1 MAIKD
6 RPYVGSW
13 EIGKQTVVRH
23 TPDARVL
30 LNGQVE
36 FAVCAT
42 CNKKLDFNK
51 YITSVSADPSTEP
64 VSTATI
70 SLSVPRHHADVF
82 SHDGNYV
89 LQPGLE
95 VVIQMRGYFP
105 SSDYAAKG
113 QEEETEDGLPVYP
126 YYQVFRG
133 VVTEVNHEF
142 NGGFYTASL
151 SASNLLHFWQ
161 YLYLSTN
168 GSVFGQAPKDGSG
181 VAVDLSGHRFTG
193 MSPYGI
199 IYTLMRVGFGAA
211 FGVGWTINQTT
222 NIAAVDDET
231 GQSLYKHAALWWE
244 KRWQEASTRLRMYGF
259 DGTLFNAFEQSYLGL
274 FDVQANG
281 NKGAQFLKS
290 FGITLPPDFNP
301 DSGAAR
307 QRAAREV
314 GYRGTEGNAAVT
326 DEGGATLNATQ
337 MQAYTLDLGRLGQP
351 NFFESEYMSKLEI
364 ANAVKEI
371 TGFEFY
377 QDVDGDIV
385 FKPPFYNLDTSDD
398 PVYRIS
404 DRDLISISES
414 EREPEATYVKGSG
427 SLFQNFT
434 GILSGEFG
442 TREGRFVDWRLVS
455 QFGWRET
462 SFESH
467 YYSSSKQMFVG
478 GMMRLDQAN
487 AEMRSASITIPL
499 RPELRPGYPV
509 YVEHLDCF
517 FYVKS
522 ISHSFAPGAAC
533 TTTLTCVAKRAK
545 FLPPGLPDR
554 SDGGQTQ
561 RLPSLDNV
569 HLDAPGEYPPMPMYA
584 FPEDISGGEA
594 GSSGPPRVIGYPNV
608 VLALD
613 PNKVNP
619 RAIPG
624 VGLFSQDGFLDA
636 ALAVGALRRDPTDE
650 NNYLLSS
657 GNGPEFDQPIPRE
670 YLTEA
675 FDNIAFALEAG
686 QSLSEAIDFV
696 TSGQTYDLDGGTVD
710 LGAVFT
716 AVFQKALNDIED
728 GGDLVNY
735 MTLQTNLKAVFGSA
749 SNPGQFRYYSS
760 SAPNEEDQS
769 PAEFFFDQEIN
780 TTTRTAPGAPDS
792 LLDTGDITVLR
803 QVGDRIKVEAGFPT
817 RGFKVYGF
825 SPSDDP
831 NENIGQVVTT
841 KNIRFINFNQMQVRI
856 KQPVTVAGISYL
868 SQMVIPTTL
877 LTPLIRDT
885 LREYALIQDPNA
897 DITEVLGSNEG
908 AYRDI
913 YDAIKT
919 YAEALGVADNEDVSI
934 FLDDYND
941 VTNAFASY
949 YVTAGSSP
957 VRLPDEGTVNTVT
970 GMTFNRGVQSLISR
984 ITQTLVNF
992 LEVIQDT
999 FKGLR
1004 QNPTSAQVQARRV
1017 FLQTFTGYTESGG
1030 AVAKVTSDSYTQKS
1044 VYSTVLPVSDNS
1056 GYEVYGTMAYGRG
1069 LGIGTYSVLLQTQG
1083 SPTTTDSMLAVET
1096 FFAQL
1101 TASGADVSKALQELS
1116 EENRAALAAA
1126 LETTTEGL
1134 ESRVE
1139 DIISDDSSAIFIR
1152 NTPITSY
1159 SRGMSNTE
1167 SINVAELADLTV
1179 GDSTICL
1186 CKGVEATFFLQA
1198 FTGEFVEL
1206 EGDEALNE
1214 FLTDEAVVA
1223 GESWSATKQALAG
1236 QVVDTRYQGILAGA
1250 AQDLTGAAQQTGLLP
1265 DATLVDLTP
1274 EEG

>member
-13 EIGKQTVVRH
+13 EMGKQTVVRH

-30 LNGQVE
+30 INGQVE

-51 YITSVSADPSTEP
+51 YITSVSCDPSTDP
-64 VSTATI
+64 VSTASI
-70 SLSVPRHHADVF
+70 SLSVPRHHSDVF

-113 QEEETEDGLPVYP
+113 QDEEPEGSLPVYP

-133 VVTEVNHEF
+133 VMTEVTHEF
-142 NGGFYTASL
+142 SGGYYAASI

-168 GSVFGQAPKDGSG
+168 GSVFGQKPKDGHG

-211 FGVGWTINQTT
+211 FGVGWTISQTT
-222 NIAAVDDET
+222 NISAVDDET

-244 KRWQEASTRLRMYGF
+244 KRWQESSTRLRMYGF

-274 FDVQANG
+274 FDAAANG
-281 NKGAQFLKS
+281 NKGAEFLKS
-290 FGITLPPDFNP
+290 FGITLPPDFNA

-307 QRAAREV
+307 MKAARV
-314 GYRGTEGNAAVT
+314 ANYRGTETTAAFT
-326 DEGGATLNATQ
+326 DGQGHSIDANK
-337 MQAYTLDLGRLGQP
+337 MQAYTLDLGRLGQV

-371 TGFEFY
+371 SGFEFY
-377 QDVDGDIV
+377 QDVDGDMV

-398 PVYRIS
+398 PVYRIA

-442 TREGRFVDWRLVS
+442 TREGRFIDWRLVA
-455 QFGWRET
+455 QYGYKET

-478 GMMRLDQAN
+478 AMMRLDQAN

-517 FYVKS
+517 YYVKS
-522 ISHSFAPGAAC
+522 ISHSYSPGASC

-561 RLPSLDNV
+561 NLPSLDNV

-584 FPEDISGGEA
+584 FSEDLSGSSR
-594 GSSGPPRVIGYPNV
+594 GSSGPPRIIGYPNV

-613 PNKVNP
+613 PNKINP
-619 RAIPG
+619 RVIPG
-624 VGLFSQDGFLDA
+624 VGLFSDEGFLDA
-636 ALAVGALRRDPTDE
+636 ALAVGALRKDPSGEGKT
-650 NNYLLSS
+650 YLLSS
-657 GNGPEFDQPIPRE
+657 GNGPEFDQSISRDV
-670 YLTEA
+670 LADA
-675 FDNIAFALEAG
+675 FDSVEIALSGGA
-686 QSLSEAIDFV
+686 SLSDAVSTFAFGSEDG
-696 TSGQTYDLDGGTVD
+696 TSID

-716 AVFQKALNDIED
+716 AVFQSALNDVED

-735 MTLQTNLKAVFGSA
+735 MTIQTNLKAVFGSS
-749 SNPGQFRYYSS
+749 SNVGQFRYYSS
-760 SAPNEEDQS
+760 SAPDEMDQS
-769 PAEFFFDQEIN
+769 PSEFFFDQESNQI
-780 TTTRTAPGAPDS
+780 TRTAPGAPDT
-792 LLDTGDITVLR
+792 LLDTGDISVLR
-803 QVGDRIKVEAGFPT
+803 QVGDRITVEAGFPT

-831 NENIGQVVTT
+831 SENIGQVVTT
-841 KNIRFINFNQMQVRI
+841 KNIRFINFSQSQVRV
-856 KQPVTVAGISYL
+856 KQPVTVTGISKAA
-868 SQMVIPTTL
+868 QMVIEVSL

-885 LREYALIQDPNA
+885 LLPYAQDQDPSA
-897 DITEVLGSNEG
+897 KTSEVLGGDAG
-908 AYRDI
+908 AYREI
-913 YDAIKT
+913 YNAIKT
-919 YAEALGVADNEDVSI
+919 YATALGVAEDSGI
-934 FLDDYND
+934 KEKFEKYND
-941 VTNAFASY
+941 VTKAYKSYTFNAGDE
-949 YVTAGSSP
+949 V
-957 VRLPDEGTVNTVT
+957 VHRDREGTVLDVT
-970 GMTFNRGVQSLISR
+970 GISFPRGIQSITFRVTKTL
-984 ITQTLVNF
+984 TQF
-992 LEVIQDT
+992 LSQIQDSYT
-999 FKGLR
+999 ES
-1004 QNPTSAQVQARRV
+1004 NAVPTTEQVQARRD
-1017 FLQTFTGYTESGG
+1017 FLRKFDGYTENSGSE
-1030 AVAKVTSDSYTQKS
+1030 AKITSDSYTTQPT
-1044 VYSTVLPVSDNS
+1044 YSTVLPVSDNG

-1069 LGIGTYSVLLQTQG
+1069 LNIASYSVLLATQG
-1083 SPTTTDSMLAVET
+1083 SPTTTISMLAVET

-1101 TASGADVSKALQELS
+1101 TASGADVATALGALPV
-1116 EENRAALAAA
+1116 ENRASLATA
-1126 LETTTEGL
+1126 LETTTENL
-1134 ESRVE
+1134 ATRVE
-1139 DIISDDSSAIFIR
+1139 DIINDDSSAVFVR

-1159 SRGMSNTE
+1159 SRGMSNTDTV
-1167 SINVAELADLTV
+1167 NVAELADLTV
-1179 GDSTICL
+1179 DASTVCL

-1206 EGDEALNE
+1206 AGDEAVND
-1214 FLTDEAVVA
+1214 FLVAEAEVA
-1223 GESWSATKQALAG
+1223 GEPWRATKQALAG
-1236 QVVDTRYQGILAGA
+1236 QVVDTRYQGILQGA
-1250 AQDLTGAAQQTGLLP
+1250 AQDLAGVVQQTGILP